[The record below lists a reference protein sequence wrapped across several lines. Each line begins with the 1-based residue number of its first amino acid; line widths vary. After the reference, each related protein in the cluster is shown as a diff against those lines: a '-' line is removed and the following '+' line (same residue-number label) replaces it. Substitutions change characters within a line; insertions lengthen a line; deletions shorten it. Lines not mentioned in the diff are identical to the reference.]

1 MEVITPIR
9 AMVLDVLRQITRMVE
24 QDCSDEQLASTV
36 RLVMP
41 NVALDGGV
49 NPCDY
54 CNADKAMDI
63 LHLGKNRRRFFD
75 LLKVYKVKNNKIN
88 NQPIGYKLSDI
99 YKIARYILPDKAKK
113 AKKNNGSDKS
123 ERQPH
128 ARAGG

>member
-49 NPCDY
+49 NPVEY
-54 CNADKAMDI
+54 CNAEKAMNI

-113 AKKNNGSDKS
+113 AKDNNGSDKGK
-123 ERQPH
+123 RQPH
-128 ARAGG
+128 AWAGG

>member
-41 NVALDGGV
+41 NLALDGGV
-49 NPCDY
+49 NPAGY
-54 CNADKAMDI
+54 CNAEKAMDI

-75 LLKVYKVKNNKIN
+75 LLKVYKVKNNKVN

-99 YKIARYILPDKAKK
+99 YKIAHYILPDKEKK
-113 AKKNNGSDKS
+113 RYGNKQS
-123 ERQPH
+123 
-128 ARAGG
+128 

>member
-24 QDCSDEQLASTV
+24 QDCSDEQLASTL

-49 NPCDY
+49 NPIEY
-54 CNADKAMDI
+54 CNAEKAMNI

-75 LLKVYKVKNNKIN
+75 LLKVYKVKNNKVN

-99 YKIARYILPDKAKK
+99 YKIAHYILPDKEKK
-113 AKKNNGSDKS
+113 KYGIS
-123 ERQPH
+123 
-128 ARAGG
+128 

>member
-49 NPCDY
+49 NPIEY
-54 CNADKAMDI
+54 CNAEKAMNI

-75 LLKVYKVKNNKIN
+75 LLKVYKVKNNKVN

-99 YKIARYILPDKAKK
+99 YKIAHYILPDKAKK
-113 AKKNNGSDKS
+113 AKDNNGSDKS
-123 ERQPH
+123 KRQPH
-128 ARAGG
+128 ARASG